1 MIFDEQ
7 AIRFDGLDDAIIGV
21 DHNNLLVYDY
31 DKMISI
37 FCDQGMTDEEAIEWI
52 DFNVIATNSG
62 VGFVIFM
69 KEENIKELL

>member
-1 MIFDEQ
+1 MIFNEQ

-52 DFNVIATNSG
+52 DFNVIATNGG

>member
-1 MIFDEQ
+1 MIFNEQ
-7 AIRFDGLDDAIIGV
+7 AIRFDALDDAIIGV

-52 DFNVIATNSG
+52 DFNVIATNGG

>member
-52 DFNVIATNSG
+52 DFNVIATNGG